1 MVTPLEIELALAPGS
16 EEPSTPLRPASCC
29 AARKRARP
37 HAQQCLSG
45 QPYSAPPAHRALA
58 LSRPDARS
66 HQPPAMSEMLPWHH
80 AHACLPTRNPP
91 TPAYPSIRQPA
102 DLFVM
107 DAQPNET
114 SMYVCT
120 GNLRSAS

>member
-66 HQPPAMSEMLPWHH
+66 HQPPATSKMLCYLGTMHMP
-80 AHACLPTRNPP
+80 ACLLGTHPPLPTHLSVSLP
-91 TPAYPSIRQPA
+91 TCS
-102 DLFVM
+102 
-107 DAQPNET
+107 
-114 SMYVCT
+114 
-120 GNLRSAS
+120 